1 MGSIPSA
8 LAIIKAFSLINSPE
22 HLNSILP
29 KHLQNKFILR
39 KYASNLSNPKFK
51 RSAVTLSQRANSVV
65 WTHVVRGRPELASEL
80 RLINWTH
87 IYSLFRYSFFLGCSS
102 DTFGDLTAIKFF
114 RSRLFSEHLPLHLG
128 LTQLPPLYVKTGFS
142 VPMVTTPVRFTL
154 GVANGGSYLTT
165 ISSQLPLSDNSSSP
179 VSHLSFI
186 LRLKAS
192 LSSLYFRRSA
202 FLRAE
207 ESAASITSMQRAMW
221 KRAHGSRVPRYYTLS
236 HKRFY
241 GNTLEGASGL
251 PAGTHYPPL
260 GFSWTPSSVSRT
272 EPNYL
277 LSTPTLSLFGL
288 RTSLVYRTL
297 TDFNV
302 AAFKRSLLTPQLDSL
317 LFTKHRVLSPRPL
330 RPGSAPRNYTSHRG
344 LGSDLRPLKYLGGLR
359 SRSLRTSLGRLKGA
373 RGLSQVGSES
383 YRRLNRT
390 CFAIRAQSN
399 LFSVLGRNNYSL
411 IGVNSLSSRRP
422 YESLNRLALP
432 LRRFPFSHTRTAKR
446 LKSQFRRHL
455 TTWHASSQDVS
466 EIKSTPTTRP
476 TYPLFSPYT
485 LPLAPLSSNLVVTQ
499 FKSLRGASGDFLLSN
514 VGPNSRGNSTPN
526 GSKFKIFWRLSS
538 GSKSRRLHFK
548 YCRRIGLRWLTV
560 GSFSTSCAQ
569 TRPSF
574 TLGSSKTRGSHYVA
588 HLALSS
594 IKVFS
599 SRTKKLRRVV
609 GSHRWGSASTILKF
623 RNQAPRLLSSVPSG
637 GECPDS
643 IYGNQDTDFLVRL
656 SDTASNS
663 WSTGVLRSRVQRLL
677 TRTLL
682 MLPFRNERT
691 FFSQTSSIGV
701 ANFDSKSEI
710 PALTTGLLNLTSH
723 PVSSFVNDVFF
734 FHKSTRNPLLFK
746 YWIFRESKY
755 GSSGLVSGSASLR
768 LGLPTQTYIH
778 HQLRNFSFSDRH
790 LRDVVSNLDL
800 LVSFRFSVNRRIRYE
815 LGSTVN
821 NSSYLYFFGKLLSEF
836 VECSSGFK
844 SYMKLNPSVERG
856 ITPVDQAL
864 LFHLRPRV
872 TGFKRLMGPKI
883 FIYEGVDLVYLA
895 LRLKDPTFLS
905 NWLRAMVRRL
915 SFWKSRLVF
924 KYLKYILRIVFWPY
938 FTRLGIKGIKYQLKG
953 KISVAGNAR
962 TRTLFYKI
970 GKVSQSRM
978 DVKVS
983 YDLNFIETFTGI
995 MGFKLWFFY

>member
-1 MGSIPSA
+1 
-8 LAIIKAFSLINSPE
+8 LTN
-22 HLNSILP
+22 
-29 KHLQNKFILR
+29 
-39 KYASNLSNPKFK
+39 
-51 RSAVTLSQRANSVV
+51 
-65 WTHVVRGRPELASEL
+65 WTHV
-80 RLINWTH
+80 
-87 IYSLFRYSFFLGCSS
+87 YSLFRHSLFLGCSS
-102 DTFGDLTAIKFF
+102 DTFGDVTAIRFF

-128 LTQLPPLYVKTGFS
+128 LTQLPPLYVKADFS
-142 VPMVTTPVRFTL
+142 LPMVTAPTRFNL
-154 GVANGGSYLTT
+154 SGLNGGSYLTT
-165 ISSQLPLSDNSSSP
+165 ISSQLPLSGKSSSP
-179 VSHLSFI
+179 DNHLNFI
-186 LRLKAS
+186 LRFKAS

-207 ESAASITSMQRAMW
+207 ESADSVTSMQRVMW

-260 GFSWTPSSVSRT
+260 GFSWTPSSISRT

-297 TDFNV
+297 TNFNV

-317 LFTKHRVLSPRPL
+317 LFTKHQVLPPRPL
-330 RPGSAPRNYTSHRG
+330 RKVKTTRNHTFNRRSSSG
-344 LGSDLRPLKYLGGLR
+344 LRTLKRLGGLDW
-359 SRSLRTSLGRLKGA
+359 LKYTKGS
-373 RGLSQVGSES
+373 SQVGSQS
-383 YRRLNRT
+383 YRKLDRM

-422 YESLNRLALP
+422 YESLGRLISP
-432 LRRFPFSHTRTAKR
+432 LRRPPFSYTRTVKR

-455 TTWHASSQDVS
+455 MSWHASSQDVS
-466 EIKSTPTTRP
+466 EIESALTTRP
-476 TYPLFSPYT
+476 TYPLFSPYA
-485 LPLAPLSSNLVVTQ
+485 LPLTPLSNNSVVTQ
-499 FKSLRGASGDFLLSN
+499 FRSRRGASGDFLLSN
-514 VGPNSRGNSTPN
+514 AGLNGRGSSISN
-526 GSKFKIFWRLSS
+526 GSKLKIFWRLSS
-538 GSKSRRLHFK
+538 GSKGRRLHFK
-548 YCRRIGLRWLTV
+548 YCKRIGLRWLTV

-569 TRPSF
+569 TRNPL
-574 TLGSSKTRGSHYVA
+574 TLGSSKTRSSHYVA

-609 GSHRWGSASTILKF
+609 GSHRWSSASTVLKF
-623 RNQAPRLLSSVPSG
+623 RNQTPQLLNSLSRDE
-637 GECPDS
+637 ECSDS
-643 IYGNQDTDFLVRL
+643 AHGLQDTDFLVRL

-663 WSTGVLRSRVQRLL
+663 WSTGVLQSRVRRLL
-677 TRTLL
+677 THTLL
-682 MLPFRNERT
+682 MLPFRNGQISY
-691 FFSQTSSIGV
+691 SQTPSISASS
-701 ANFDSKSEI
+701 FDSKLET
-710 PALTTGLLNLTSH
+710 PALSTGSLNLTSH

-734 FHKSTRNPLLFK
+734 FHKSTKNPLLFK

-755 GSSGLVSGSASLR
+755 GNSGPVPGSASLR
-768 LGLPTQTYIH
+768 LGLPTQTYVH

-790 LRDVVSNLDL
+790 LKDVVSNLDL